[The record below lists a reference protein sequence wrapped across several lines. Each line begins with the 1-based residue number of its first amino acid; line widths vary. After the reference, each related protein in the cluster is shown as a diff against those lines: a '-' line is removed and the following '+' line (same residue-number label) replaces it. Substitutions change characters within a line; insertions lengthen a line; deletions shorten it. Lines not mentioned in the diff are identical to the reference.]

1 MSMLSLRREGKGIL
15 AEVEVAA
22 SPERVW
28 KILTSFDE
36 MSAHLGALE
45 KSRLLSRKGNYS
57 LVEQSTHLEVPL
69 FSLSLR
75 VLLDVVAER
84 PFLYFKQRE
93 GSFTEFSGY
102 WRVDSEGDGERSR
115 IRYYVEV
122 DLPGGLRRLAADWHL
137 RRMVQRNL
145 EDLTRWIQGGE
156 RRSST

>member
-1 MSMLSLRREGKGIL
+1 MLSLRREGKGIL
-15 AEVEVAA
+15 AEIEVAA

-28 KILTSFDE
+28 SILTCFDE

-45 KSRLLSRKGNYS
+45 KSRLLTRNGNYG
-57 LVEQSTHLEVPL
+57 LVEQSTHVGAP
-69 FSLSLR
+69 FFTLSLR
-75 VLLDVVAER
+75 VLLDVVEER

-102 WRVDSEGDGERSR
+102 WRVDSEGEGKKSR

-137 RRMVQRNL
+137 RRMVQRNI
-145 EDLTRWIQGGE
+145 EDLARWIQGTE
-156 RRSST
+156 RSAPA

>member
-1 MSMLSLRREGKGIL
+1 MLSLRREGKGIL
-15 AEVEVAA
+15 AEIEVAA

-28 KILTSFDE
+28 SVLTSFDE

-45 KSRLLSRKGNYS
+45 KSRLLTRNANYR
-57 LVEQSTHLEVPL
+57 LVEQSTHVEVPL
-69 FSLSLR
+69 VTLSLR
-75 VLLDVVAER
+75 VLLDVVEER
-84 PFLYFKQRE
+84 PFLYFTQRE

-102 WRVDSEGDGERSR
+102 WRVDSAGEGKRSR

-145 EDLTRWIQGGE
+145 EDLARWIQGAE
-156 RRSST
+156 RSSQA